1 MFYYFCINE
10 FQHVLTS
17 RFLPQWLKLDE
28 LLEQERQIRLAMS
41 NRGGVMGLL
50 LHSTFD
56 HDLRNRIQT
65 QMQEG
70 TLQQEKGKTNLY
82 NFALS

>member
-1 MFYYFCINE
+1 M
-10 FQHVLTS
+10 
-17 RFLPQWLKLDE
+17 
-28 LLEQERQIRLAMS
+28 LEQERQIRQAMS

-65 QMQEG
+65 QMQQEG
-70 TLQQEKGKTNLY
+70 QSQKEKGIFY
-82 NFALS
+82 FIIVSIFIQFVVI